1 MLEFHLLNLKE
12 LNMKLPILVSLFSMA
27 LIPFTGVTQEAENKP
42 LTVLKNNNKP
52 FSSGYFTNDNHG
64 WAFFNYTV
72 DAEAKLTGFEIIN
85 ASDFRDMHNEVA
97 RFLSNLEFSPAMVSG
112 KPTAASRSDFYRLKF
127 HSIKT
132 SQTQVTKQFYK
143 GYELIQSLLD
153 SKDLKNA
160 DAELENIAERRVKN
174 WVEQAMYYWQKTQLH
189 FHKNDWYNYGNSMD
203 DVLSLSEYLP
213 APISVIALQ
222 NAIEWYVHDKDY
234 PRAKLALKRLEQ
246 VENVVLDDKTKQ
258 EYTLLIEN
266 PINDE
271 SEIKVEKRLDK
282 GNVFFRKLVRNSAV
296 IELKK
301 GSFTQAQ
308 LRCANGLAK
317 PLKNKDSYIF
327 ERNAFKNC
335 HILLRTDE
343 PTNFVLTQK
352 S

>member
-1 MLEFHLLNLKE
+1 MLEFHLLNLKD
-12 LNMKLPILVSLFSMA
+12 LNMKLSIFVSLFSMV
-27 LIPFTGVTQEAENKP
+27 LLPFSAFTKEIENKP
-42 LTVLKNNNKP
+42 ITVLKTNNKP
-52 FSSGYFTNDNHG
+52 FNTSYGTNDNHG
-64 WAFFNYTV
+64 WAFINYTV

-85 ASDFRDMHNEVA
+85 SSDFREMEKDVA
-97 RFLSNLEFSPAMVSG
+97 KFLSNLEFSPALISG
-112 KPTAASRSDFYRLKF
+112 KPTSASKNYFFRLKF
-127 HSIKT
+127 HRKKIT
-132 SQTQVTKQFYK
+132 HSQVSRQFYK
-143 GYELIQSLLD
+143 DYEMIQSLLD

-160 DAELENIAERRVKN
+160 EAELENIAEHRVKN
-174 WVEQAMYYWQKTQLH
+174 WVEQAMYYWQQTQLH
-189 FHKNDWYNYGNSMD
+189 FYKNDWQNYGNYMD

-213 APISVIALQ
+213 EPISVPALQ

-234 PRAKLALKRLEQ
+234 PRARLALKRLEQ

-271 SEIKVEKRLDK
+271 FEIKVEKRLDK

-327 ERNAFKNC
+327 ERNALKNC

>member
-1 MLEFHLLNLKE
+1 
-12 LNMKLPILVSLFSMA
+12 MKLPILVSLFSMA

-42 LTVLKNNNKP
+42 LTVLKNNNKS

-112 KPTAASRSDFYRLKF
+112 KPTAASRSDFYQLKI

-153 SKDLKNA
+153 SKDLENA
-160 DAELENIAERRVKN
+160 EAELENIAERRVKN

-213 APISVIALQ
+213 APISVLALQ

-246 VENVVLDDKTKQ
+246 LEHVVLDDEAKQ
-258 EYTLLIEN
+258 KYAARIEP

-271 SEIKVEKRLDK
+271 YEITVEKHLDK
-282 GNVFFRKLVRNSAV
+282 DQVFYRKLIRNNAV

-301 GSFTQAQ
+301 GSFSQAE
-308 LRCANGLAK
+308 LRCADGIAN
-317 PLKNKDSYIF
+317 PLKNNESYVF
-327 ERNAFKNC
+327 ERNALHNC
-335 HILLRTDE
+335 HILLRTNE
-343 PTNFVLTQK
+343 PTDFILTQK